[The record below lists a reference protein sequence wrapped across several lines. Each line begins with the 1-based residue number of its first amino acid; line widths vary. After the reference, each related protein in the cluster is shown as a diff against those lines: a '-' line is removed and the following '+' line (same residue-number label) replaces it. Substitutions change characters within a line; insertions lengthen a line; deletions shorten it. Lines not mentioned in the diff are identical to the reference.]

1 MESLN
6 KNVSYTLGPADSE
19 KDVPVN
25 TRRLGLGIDAGGTY
39 TDAAVFDFKS
49 GRVLAKSKALTTKW
63 KYSLGIMEAVDSFP
77 EEYKTSIDQ
86 ISISTTLVTNAI
98 VESNQRP
105 VGLLLMPN
113 GSQPQPPSD
122 LKHQPMQIIHGRL
135 TIGGDITEE
144 IDAREIRNTVAHMI
158 SHFHVEAFAVSGYGG
173 TVNSKLELQVKKIIR
188 EESGMEVC
196 CGHELSGSLNF
207 SIRAVTAVLNAG
219 VMPIM
224 EDFLKEMEFSMS
236 QAGIAAPLL
245 VVRGDGG
252 VMSEI
257 YAREF
262 PVQTALSGP
271 AASMAGAMFLTG
283 LEDAAVIDVGGT
295 TSDIGF
301 LNGGRVFI
309 CDDGARIGGWD
320 THVKAVDM
328 LTSGLGGDS
337 EILFQRQD
345 WLLGPKR
352 ITPVSLLSVMNA
364 SKQMLLDSLDFARGK
379 IGIWPDSTV
388 PFQFLYR
395 TGKAPDFEMTS
406 REHAIYDSLEEG
418 PMMIGQ
424 LMNRLGIGLWKMVKS
439 ARLEG
444 SYCVQRAGLTPTD
457 LFHFEGLL
465 SLWDKDIAEA
475 YLVLIAD
482 TAGFS
487 SADLAGY
494 IRTMISEKLGTVLLE
509 KMLGRDI
516 VQGSGLNYILS
527 HGNSLIQ
534 LNPKIT
540 FPVVGLG
547 APASLMLG
555 DAVGR
560 LNGKLTLCEN
570 GDVANAVGAITSK
583 VRVSCE
589 ARIAVTYTGGFRIH
603 GLEGEENPF
612 ESLAEAEKRCISVLE
627 EQIRS
632 RGRKAGT
639 SASELRITIK
649 SEVACSTE
657 GSEVFIQRL
666 YRAEISGIPDLVQN
680 LLR

>member
-1 MESLN
+1 VNNESLN
-6 KNVSYTLGPADSE
+6 KNISFTLGQADSE
-19 KDVPVN
+19 KEISVN

-39 TDAAVFDFKS
+39 TDAVVFDFKS

-63 KYSLGIMEAVDSFP
+63 KYSRGIMAAVDSLP
-77 EEYKTSIDQ
+77 EEYKASIDQ

-98 VESNQRP
+98 VELNQRP

-113 GSQPQPPSD
+113 GSQPPVD
-122 LKHQPMQIIHGRL
+122 LKYQPMQIIHGRI
-135 TIGGDITEE
+135 TIGGEITEE
-144 IDAREIRNTVAHMI
+144 IDAEEIRNAVSHMI
-158 SHFHVEAFAVSGYGG
+158 SHFHVDAFAVSGYGG
-173 TVNSKLELQVKKIIR
+173 SVNPKLELQVKKIIR
-188 EESGMEVC
+188 EKSGMEVC

-224 EDFLKEMEFSMS
+224 EEFLKEMEYSMS
-236 QAGIAAPLL
+236 QAGIEAPLL

-252 VMSEI
+252 VMSEA

-301 LNGGRVFI
+301 LNGGRVSV
-309 CDDGARIGGWD
+309 CENGARIGGWD

-337 EILFQRQD
+337 EIIFQRQV
-345 WLLGPKR
+345 WILGPRR
-352 ITPVSLLSVMNA
+352 IAPVSQLFAMND
-364 SKQMLLDSLDFARGK
+364 SKRRLLDSLDFARRK
-379 IGIWPDSTV
+379 IGDWPDSTV

-395 TGKAPDFEMTS
+395 TGKTPDFEMTS

-418 PMMIGQ
+418 PLMIGQ
-424 LMNRLGIGLWKMVKS
+424 LMKRHGIGTWKMVKS
-439 ARLEG
+439 ARLES

-457 LFHFEGLL
+457 LFHSEGLL
-465 SLWDKDIAEA
+465 SLWDKEFAESYQA
-475 YLVLIAD
+475 LVAD

-487 SADLAGY
+487 SADLARH
-494 IRTMISEKLGTVLLE
+494 IRSMISRSLGTVLLE
-509 KMLGRDI
+509 KMLGGDI
-516 VQGSGLNYILS
+516 VQGSGLEHILN
-527 HGNSLIQ
+527 HGNRLIQ
-534 LNPKIT
+534 LNPEIT
-540 FPVVGLG
+540 TPVIGLG

-555 DAVGR
+555 DAVSR

-583 VRVSCE
+583 VTVSCE
-589 ARIAVTYTGGFRIH
+589 ARVAVTYAGSFRIL
-603 GLEGEENPF
+603 GIEGEEDHF
-612 ESLAEAEKRCISVLE
+612 ETLAEAEKCCIAALAK
-627 EQIRS
+627 QIRS

-639 SASELRITIK
+639 SASDVTITIK
-649 SEVACSTE
+649 SDVACSTE

-666 YRAEISGIPDLVQN
+666 YRAEISGTPDLV
-680 LLR
+680 